1 MTKLILAA
9 LVFSIAFLTACPRGR
24 AKMPAV
30 ISDRIRDY
38 AVNKF
43 QEDYDAYE
51 RAVREDK
58 PEVAKALRDGLI
70 FKLKRNIDANY
81 ADFENNLFL
90 GKASSNVLFDI
101 TEFGAV
107 LAGTITN
114 GERAKTIISSALSA
128 FKGGRKSIDINF
140 FREKTTESLI
150 STMRASRSGFEEKIN
165 IGLRNTV
172 SNYTLEEAL
181 GDLIDYFYAGSL
193 SNALVELSK
202 QASEKAT
209 DAKAAADNE
218 IKNRLRANLKES
230 ITINS
235 IRNDLNRSLTSGT
248 VEEKDAARK
257 TLLNAL
263 GKLRTEL
270 PALNVTFQPTDS
282 GDVLF
287 TELQRVLRL
296 AATMDPTPTDTILK
310 ALVSSK

>member
-1 MTKLILAA
+1 MTKLILAI
-9 LVFSIAFLTACPRGR
+9 LVFSITLLTACPRGR
-24 AKMPAV
+24 AKMPEV
-30 ISDRIRDY
+30 ISEKIRSY

-43 QEDYDAYE
+43 QDDYDAYE
-51 RAVREDK
+51 EAVRQDR
-58 PEVAKALRDGLI
+58 PEVAKTLRDGLI

-107 LAGTITN
+107 LAATITN

-150 STMRASRSGFEEKIN
+150 STMRASRSGYEEKLN

-230 ITINS
+230 ITISS
-235 IRNDLNRSLTSGT
+235 IRNDLNTKLTSGT
-248 VEEKDAARK
+248 AEEKAAARK
-257 TLLNAL
+257 TLLSVL
-263 GKLRTEL
+263 GKLKTEI
-270 PALNVTFQPTDS
+270 PTLNVAFQPTDS

-287 TELQRVLRL
+287 AELQRILRV
-296 AATMDPTPTDTILK
+296 AAAMDPTPTDTILK